1 MAAGRRSGE
10 VFVGCGMSAADRE
23 KRLLDAN
30 SKNVERDIRLWLQ
43 AGARREEAVCWIRA
57 HLDRLKALLPAKA
70 ED

>member
-1 MAAGRRSGE
+1 
-10 VFVGCGMSAADRE
+10 MSAADRE

-57 HLDRLKALLPAKA
+57 HLDRLKALLPVKA